1 MRLKEKVKELNKKYG
16 NIIFKGNEVK
26 NSYCKGLTKAQLIAW
41 GFTDVVYLPNLDE
54 WKVLRFWY
62 KNNSKAKLNTVI
74 TPNMAI
80 GKHKYR
86 PDKEYYKVTFS
97 VRGEGTYSIPLSRFI
112 YVWFNGD
119 IPDGYVVDHI
129 DNDSYNNAPC
139 NLRILTIE
147 ENLAKRFED
156 NPNS

>member
-1 MRLKEKVKELNKKYG
+1 MRLKEKVKELNERYG
-16 NIIFKGNEVK
+16 NIISKADKADK
-26 NSYCKGLTKAQLIAW
+26 NYGKGLTKDQLKSW
-41 GFTDVVYLPNLDE
+41 GIVDVVYLPNLDE
-54 WKVLRFWY
+54 WRVHRLWY

-74 TPNMAI
+74 TPTLAI

-86 PDKEYYKVTFS
+86 PNKEYYKITFS
-97 VRGEGTYSIPLSRFI
+97 VRGEGTYSIPLSRLI